1 MSGKGSSA
9 IRLRRRLLWLMSFR
23 AAIVTILLG
32 GGALAQIRTTT
43 PWPGDPF
50 YFLIGLTYALTAVYA
65 VTLTMAEDRRWLVD
79 LQFGLDTCLVSALV
93 LMTGGVTS
101 VFVSL
106 YALPIIA
113 ASAVQDR
120 QAGILVS
127 LLSSVLY
134 VGVILAQYSTA
145 FGLLEISWMRE
156 VATPPTSVALYMMG
170 LGVVGFV
177 AVAGLSGYL
186 ADRVKRADASLEQ
199 ASSQI
204 KDLQAFNQYVIESLT
219 SGLATTDAKGRILTF
234 NSSAERIT
242 GRAAQQVIG
251 RDISD
256 VLSLGKE
263 ATARIK
269 SGRTPSSDALEVTY
283 TQPSGRRMELAIRV
297 APLVSPGRNGG
308 VLIMFSDETDARQL
322 EREARRR
329 QRLAAVG
336 EMAAGIAHEIRNPLT
351 SMSGS
356 IQILRQDLPLNDE
369 QTRLMDIVLSESERL
384 NETINAFLSY
394 ARPRPPEARRLDLGG
409 VIKDTALLIRHG
421 SDFDAQHRLEVA
433 VPSGPVSFDADESQI
448 RQVVWNL
455 SLNALQAMPT
465 GGCLRLSASAES
477 GGGVLLSV
485 SDEGSG
491 LPADEVD
498 EVFQPFRGTLGRG
511 AGLGL
516 AIVHRIVTDYGG
528 VVRIDSKVGRGTVVN
543 VHLPNRP
550 RHVILDEYQELES

>member
-9 IRLRRRLLWLMSFR
+9 IRLRRRLLWLMSSR
-23 AAIVTILLG
+23 AAIVTLLLG
-32 GGALAQIRTTT
+32 GGVLAQIRTTT

-65 VTLTMAEDRRWLVD
+65 VTLTLAEDRRWLVD
-79 LQFGLDTCLVSALV
+79 LQFGLDACLISALV

-106 YALPIIA
+106 YALPIVA
-113 ASAVQDR
+113 ANAVQDR
-120 QAGILVS
+120 QAGILVG

-145 FGLLEISWMRE
+145 LGLLEPWMPD
-156 VATPPTSVALYMMG
+156 AAPPPTSVALYMMG
-170 LGVVGFV
+170 LGIVGFV

-186 ADRVKRADASLEQ
+186 ADRVKRADANLER

-204 KDLQAFNQYVIESLT
+204 KDLQAFNQHVIESLT
-219 SGLATTDAKGRILTF
+219 SGLTTTDAKGRILTF

-242 GRAAQQVIG
+242 GRAAQEVIG
-251 RDISD
+251 CHVSD
-256 VLSLGKE
+256 VLSLGQE
-263 ATARIK
+263 AAACIN
-269 SGRTPSSDALEVTY
+269 SGRTPSNDALDVTY
-283 TQPSGRRMELAIRV
+283 DQPSGREIELAISV
-297 APLVSPGRNGG
+297 APLIGPGRDGG
-308 VLIMFSDETDARQL
+308 VLIMFSDVTDARQL

-329 QRLAAVG
+329 QGLAAVG

-384 NETINAFLSY
+384 NETISAFLSY
-394 ARPRPPEARRLDLGG
+394 ARPRPSETRQLDLGR
-409 VIKDTALLIRHG
+409 VVKDTALLIRHG
-421 SDFDAQHRLEVA
+421 SDFDAQHRLEVS
-433 VPSGPVSFDADESQI
+433 VPSEPVPFEADEGQI

-465 GGCLRLSASAES
+465 GGCLRLSASADT
-477 GGGVLLSV
+477 GGEVLLSV

-491 LPADEVD
+491 VPADQVD
-498 EVFQPFRGTLGRG
+498 EVFQPFRGTLGKG
-511 AGLGL
+511 TGLGL

-528 VVRIDSKVGRGTVVN
+528 VVRIDSKAGRGTIVS
-543 VHLPNRP
+543 VHLPIRP
-550 RHVILDEYQELES
+550 RHVVLDEYQESIN

>member
-9 IRLRRRLLWLMSFR
+9 IRLRRRLLWLISFR

-50 YFLIGLTYALTAVYA
+50 YFLIGLTYALTAAYA
-65 VTLTMAEDRRWLVD
+65 VTLTLAEDRRWLVD

-106 YALPIIA
+106 YALPIVA

-120 QAGILVS
+120 QAGILVG

-134 VGVILAQYSTA
+134 VGLILAQYSTA
-145 FGLLEISWMRE
+145 FGLLEIPWMTD
-156 VATPPTSVALYMMG
+156 VATPPTSVALYMMD

-186 ADRVKRADASLEQ
+186 ADRVNRADASLER

-204 KDLQAFNQYVIESLT
+204 EDLQAFNQHVIESLT

-234 NSSAERIT
+234 NSSAELIT

-256 VLSLGKE
+256 VLSLGQE
-263 ATARIK
+263 ATERIK
-269 SGRTPSSDALEVTY
+269 SGRTPSSDSLDVTY
-283 TQPSGRRMELAIRV
+283 TQPSGRRMELAISV
-297 APLVSPGRNGG
+297 APLVSPGRDGG
-308 VLIMFSDETDARQL
+308 VLIMFSDVTDAHQL
-322 EREARRR
+322 EREAQRR

-384 NETINAFLSY
+384 NDTINAFLSY
-394 ARPRPPEARRLDLGG
+394 ARPRPSETRRLNLGR

-433 VPSGPVSFDADESQI
+433 VPSEPVPFDADESQI

-465 GGCLRLSASAES
+465 GGCLRLSASTES
-477 GGGVLLSV
+477 GAGVLLSV

-491 LPADEVD
+491 LPADDVD
-498 EVFQPFRGTLGRG
+498 EVFQPFRGTPGKG
-511 AGLGL
+511 TGLGL

-528 VVRIDSKVGRGTVVN
+528 VVRIDSKAGRGTTVN

-550 RHVILDEYQELES
+550 HHVTLDEYHESTK